1 VSLCKECGAQVEWVK
16 DNGKW
21 RCLNLGSEED
31 HWDKCSEI
39 RTMRQ
44 FFQGKPFAD
53 DIGEGYETANRR
65 MYIHQVATT
74 HRGKPVKTKLH
85 PESVGLQI
93 LAEAKTLGEAIT
105 KLCALGS
112 LN

>member
-1 VSLCKECGAQVEWVK
+1 MSLCKECGAQVEWIK

-21 RCLNLGSEED
+21 RCLNLGTEED

-44 FFQGKPFAD
+44 FLQGKPFAD
-53 DIGEGYETANRR
+53 DIVEGYETANRL

-74 HRGKPVKTKLH
+74 RFGKVVKTKLH
-85 PESVGLQI
+85 PEKVRLQI
-93 LAEAKTLGEAIT
+93 LEEAKTLGNYI
-105 KLCALGS
+105 LDSLGG
-112 LN
+112 